1 MPIISALMLSC
12 VSAEQKALETE
23 NNISSISDC
32 NAAIDFYKTVMND
45 PSWRENEN
53 RAERGKMLHLPEY
66 ILKNMTT
73 DELIE
78 AVLNY
83 PFFSDIYAFNS
94 IKVGINILFEDFNGV
109 KELFKRAD
117 AAKEILK
124 AYQKEPVIQSDNNE
138 NSDIF
143 RLNYLE
149 ILLLNE
155 NIIPKMSDSQ
165 LDELYNAISD
175 KQEQKMRSAVY
186 GEHSKNL
193 IYDLLDVDPYGK
205 NVQIDTKRALSDIM
219 TSKSGD
225 VKTLKEDT
233 EVKVLTEKFSFTMQ
247 GDANSDGVKNVRDCA
262 FIANALVNGNAE
274 SLPDTADYNKDGKKN
289 VRDAAAISKDL
300 ASK

>member
-1 MPIISALMLSC
+1 
-12 VSAEQKALETE
+12 
-23 NNISSISDC
+23 
-32 NAAIDFYKTVMND
+32 MND
-45 PSWRENEN
+45 PSWRENTN
-53 RAERGKMLHLPEY
+53 RAERGKMLQLPEY
-66 ILKNMTT
+66 ILKKMTT

-94 IKVGINILFEDFNGV
+94 IKVGEGDLFKEFNGFE
-109 KELFKRAD
+109 ELFKRND
-117 AAKEILK
+117 AAEDILK
-124 AYQKEPVIQSDNNE
+124 AYQKEPVLSSE
-138 NSDIF
+138 NSNGNGDIF

-149 ILLLNE
+149 ILLLND

-262 FIANALVNGNAE
+262 FIAN
-274 SLPDTADYNKDGKKN
+274 KDGKKN
-289 VRDAAAISKDL
+289 VRHAAAISKDL
-300 ASK
+300 ASN